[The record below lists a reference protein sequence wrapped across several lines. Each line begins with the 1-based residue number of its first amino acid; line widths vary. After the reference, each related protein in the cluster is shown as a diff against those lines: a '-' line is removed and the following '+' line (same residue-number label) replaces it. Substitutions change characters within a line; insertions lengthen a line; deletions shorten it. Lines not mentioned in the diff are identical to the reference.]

1 MGYMFSN
8 VFDWFSIFNQDISK
22 WNVSNVED
30 MSYMFYNAKIF
41 NQDLSKWNVE
51 KVTKHKNFSVN
62 SGIDN
67 SNKLPK
73 FKN

>member
-1 MGYMFSN
+1 M
-8 VFDWFSIFNQDISK
+8 Q
-22 WNVSNVED
+22 
-30 MSYMFYNAKIF
+30 FYGASAF
-41 NQDLSKWNVE
+41 NQDLSTWNTSNVIYMSCMFYGASSFNQDLSTWNVE
-51 KVTKHKNFSVN
+51 KVTEHKHFSLN